1 MKKILFSIL
10 CLFLLTFDVK
20 AEVINPEAVTDFLNR
35 IFGQQTTINGQQPIL
50 TILDENLDQQS
61 MVNSQWSIAN
71 SHCST
76 NISLSVS

>member
-35 IFGQQTTINGQQPIL
+35 IFGQQITINGQQPIL
-50 TILDENLDQQS
+50 TILDENLNQQS
-61 MVNSQWSIAN
+61 MVKIQMFLLSHQKTAN
-71 SHCST
+71 P
-76 NISLSVS
+76 V